1 MNEGI
6 MHQPIKGGDDPL
18 LIHRIGRRV
27 EGEVDLNCAVGGAQ
41 VPRPDMQPSYQAKR
55 AGVAEDVVPPRRSV
69 GLLGDASWLG
79 CRLAPSG
86 SSSAK
91 IGPPL
96 VRQELA
102 ECWEVGGISVDIT
115 DDEGGPHTS
124 QRVVAE
130 DGLEDRVSRSRFG
143 CVAMG
148 PSEAI
153 NVVPVTYIGSLAL
166 AMRQELS
173 APKLNECGKLWAS
186 GGKRQAGVGGE
197 ANGSNASAGLT
208 AVGVR
213 AGVVQLAPMHRTE
226 LEGKSAHGSLG
237 GAVLLKE
244 RDISTPLSQPF
255 SIRGEVGDVL
265 SLDDGEA
272 RTRNRRWYGFRDRLD
287 EHLSF
292 PLHR

>member
-69 GLLGDASWLG
+69 GLLGDASGLG
-79 CRLAPSG
+79 CELAPGGSG
-86 SSSAK
+86 SAK
-91 IGPPL
+91 VSPPF
-96 VRQELA
+96 VRQQLGES
-102 ECWEVGGISVDIT
+102 WEVVGISVDIP
-115 DDEGGPHTS
+115 DDEGGSRTP
-124 QRVVAE
+124 QAE
-130 DGLEDRVSRSRFG
+130 ITDDGLQDRVSSSCLG
-143 CVAMG
+143 SIAMG
-148 PSEAI
+148 PSVAI
-153 NVVPVTYIGSLAL
+153 HVVPVAHLGSLAL
-166 AMRQELS
+166 AMRQKLR
-173 APKLNECGKLWAS
+173 APQFNVLGKLWAS
-186 GGKRQAGVGGE
+186 GIKRQAGVGGE

-287 EHLSF
+287 ERLSF